1 MCICASL
8 GDILPD
14 EEQQICTSLESL
26 NHVTMLVPKELDI
39 REQLRAPVN
48 ANENS
53 LVGNDVSASSK
64 LDGQEEGS

>member
-1 MCICASL
+1 
-8 GDILPD
+8 
-14 EEQQICTSLESL
+14 
-26 NHVTMLVPKELDI
+26 MLVPKELDI